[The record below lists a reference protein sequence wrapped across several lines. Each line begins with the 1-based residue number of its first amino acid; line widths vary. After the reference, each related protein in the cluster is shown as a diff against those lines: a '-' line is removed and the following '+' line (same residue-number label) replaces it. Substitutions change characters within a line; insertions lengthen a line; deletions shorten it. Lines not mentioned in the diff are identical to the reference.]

1 MPTFVLEHEI
11 SRAGQWAGAEVP
23 KTSRKSVVALRE
35 LGAEIQSVESYV
47 IDDPVH
53 CVYFA
58 PSAELIRT
66 DAAKSGFP
74 ENRTSEVLASL
85 DPTAGEG

>member
-1 MPTFVLEHEI
+1 MPTFVVEREI
-11 SRAGQWAGAEVP
+11 SGAGQWAGAEVRKP
-23 KTSRKSVVALRE
+23 SRKSVAALRE

-66 DAAKSGFP
+66 DAAKGGFP
-74 ENRTSEVLASL
+74 ENRTSEVLGSL
-85 DPTAGEG
+85 GPTAAEG